1 MIWAF
6 VCKFIDDE
14 NVEMVIDSITKEF
27 NNAIIKD
34 SKLKM
39 DVAIIIEAM
48 ILKRISTTV
57 KKDKFLRRLNMRQY
71 ATVLNCHDVR
81 LFFSSKY

>member
-71 ATVLNCHDVR
+71 AIV
-81 LFFSSKY
+81 